1 MTGNEIRTSF
11 LNYFARQGHKIVKS
25 SPLLP
30 ANDPT
35 LLFTNAGMNQFKDV
49 FLGAEKRDY
58 KRATSSQ
65 KCVRAGGKHNDL
77 DEVGKTARHHT
88 FFEMLGNFSFGDYF
102 KEDAI
107 RFAWDLLVNEWK
119 MDPARLWFSV
129 FAGDD
134 EVSADEEAE
143 RLWQKVG
150 APKDRILRFGRKD
163 NFWQMGETGP
173 CGPCSEIH
181 YYLGENPNDPNFNKR
196 EYVNGPGDDTV
207 EIWNLVFMQYNR
219 TEVEPGQFKL
229 DPLPAPSVDTG
240 AGLERV
246 TAVLQGV
253 KTNYDT
259 DLIKPIIQFVAKLA
273 GKEYKAE
280 TQEGFAMRVIA
291 DHARATAFSIAD
303 GILPGNEG
311 RNYVLRKIMRRGIY
325 HGRHTLGFEDIFFYK
340 VCGFVIDQMKEAYP
354 ELETQRG
361 FIEKMVRLEEKR
373 FGTTLTVGLK
383 KLEEL
388 TEKSGRAVTNFDPY
402 KHPSPGYIVVSELA
416 RLYDTFGTPI
426 DLMYVVLRT
435 TYPKDVFT
443 EDGDTWTLIRKQSDA
458 VASEPDSNLVIDVE
472 SEFANDTR
480 NFPFSHEEKR
490 NFIRIEDISEDE
502 FRGIIEEELKEI
514 QKQGNREQIKHGD
527 KVMPA
532 YVALSRRHDT
542 KSKFKGYEATRV
554 DNSKIIALIHGEME
568 TQSLSEGDE
577 GEVILNQTPFYA
589 ESGGQV
595 GDVGSLFGENS
606 AAVVEDTYSPVQDLI
621 VHKIKVEKGSLKV
634 GDAVSAQVDVEKR
647 DATRRNH
654 TATHLMH
661 AALREVLGTHVKQAG
676 SVVEPSYLRFDFSH
690 YQPLTRSEIEEIENL
705 VNYHILRN
713 EPVRTDEL
721 TIEDAMRSGAMA
733 LFGEKYGEKV
743 RVLTVNG
750 TEGVFSKE
758 LCGGT
763 HVRATGDIGSF
774 KIVSDEAIAS
784 GTRRIRAVTGK
795 GAFERFQAS
804 ESLLAET
811 ASRLN
816 TAPKQ
821 LPETV
826 ERLQSQ
832 LRDQQKEIERL
843 KLKLAQGGGATE
855 DQIKE
860 INGLKI
866 LVRKVEGLG
875 KDGRRQLADS
885 LTRKVA
891 PGVVVLGDVDNGKAA
906 ILVMV
911 SDDATKKVQ
920 AGKVIKELPGAR
932 GGGKPDLAE
941 GGVETDK
948 LDEALNAVP
957 DIVSKLM
964 EA

>member
-1 MTGNEIRTSF
+1 MQTMLTGHEIRKIF
-11 LNYFARQGHKIVKS
+11 LEYFERHGHKIVKS

-35 LLFTNAGMNQFKDV
+35 LLFANAGMNQFKDV

-107 RFAWDLLVNEWK
+107 KFAWDLLVDELK
-119 MDPARLWFSV
+119 LDPQRLWFSV

-134 EVSADEEAE
+134 EVGADEDAAQ
-143 RLWQKVG
+143 LWQKVG
-150 APKDRILRFGRKD
+150 APADRILRFGRKD

-181 YYLGENPNDPNFNKR
+181 YYMGDHPEDPNFNKA

-219 TEVEPGQFKL
+219 SETEPGKYKL

-240 AGLERV
+240 MGLERIS
-246 TAVLQGV
+246 AVLQGV
-253 KTNYDT
+253 KSNYDT
-259 DLIKPIIQFVAKLA
+259 DLIKPIIKFTATLA
-273 GKEYKAE
+273 DRHYEPE

-291 DHARATAFSIAD
+291 DHARATAFAIAD

-311 RNYVLRKIMRRGIY
+311 RNYVLRKIMRRAIY
-325 HGRHTLGFEDIFFYK
+325 HGRNTLGFEGSFFNK
-340 VCGFVIDQMKEAYP
+340 VTDFVVDQMKEAYP
-354 ELETQRG
+354 ELEAQRD
-361 FIEKMVRLEEKR
+361 FIEKMVRLEEER
-373 FGTTLTVGLK
+373 FRNTLTVGLK
-383 KLEEL
+383 KLEEMIQL
-388 TEKSGRAVTNFDPY
+388 YESQEADFSKALVERPTANRSGAPFTTD
-402 KHPSPGYIVVSELA
+402 IA
-416 RLYDTFGTPI
+416 RLNDTYGLPI
-426 DLMYVVLRT
+426 DLMYAILAHRNVKVLQLVHEQGLKA
-435 TYPKDVFT
+435 PKD
-443 EDGDTWTLIRKQSDA
+443 IR
-458 VASEPDSNLVIDVE
+458 VSNL
-472 SEFANDTR
+472 T
-480 NFPFSHEEKR
+480 
-490 NFIRIEDISEDE
+490 EDE
-502 FRGIIEEELKEI
+502 FRQLISEAVKELQHSSDIAKSRQPE
-514 QKQGNREQIKHGD
+514 KTKPVHT
-527 KVMPA
+527 
-532 YVALSRRHDT
+532 ALSRRHDT
-542 KSKFKGYEATRV
+542 RSEFKGYETTRV
-554 DNSKIIALIHGEME
+554 NDATIIALVKGDAEV
-568 TQSLSEGDE
+568 QSLTAGDE
-577 GEVILNQTPFYA
+577 GEVVLNQTPFYS

-595 GDVGSLFGENS
+595 GDVGNLVGENAS
-606 AAVVEDTYSPVQDLI
+606 TIVEDTYSPVQGLV
-621 VHKIKVEKGSLKV
+621 VHKVKVEKGSLSI
-634 GDAVSAQVDVEKR
+634 GDTISAQVDVEKR

-676 SVVEPSYLRFDFSH
+676 SVVEPNYLRFDFTH
-690 YQPLTRSEIEEIENL
+690 YQPLTRNEIEEIENL

-713 EPVRTDEL
+713 EPVQTDVL
-721 TIEDAMRSGAMA
+721 AIEDAMRSGAMA

-750 TEGVFSKE
+750 VEGIFSKE

-795 GAFERFQAS
+795 GAFERFQAA
-804 ESLLAET
+804 ETLLAE
-811 ASRLN
+811 AAARLN

-826 ERLQSQ
+826 EKLQDQ
-832 LRDQQKEIERL
+832 IRQQQKEIERL
-843 KLKLAQGGGATE
+843 KLKLAQGGGGNNG
-855 DQIKE
+855 DQVVE
-860 INGLKI
+860 VQGLKV
-866 LVRKVEGLG
+866 LVRKVEELG

-885 LTRKVA
+885 LTRKIA
-891 PGVVVLGDVDNGKAA
+891 PGVVVIGDVVEGKAA
-906 ILVMV
+906 LLVMV
-911 SDDATKKVQ
+911 SDDATAKVQ
-920 AGKVIKELPGAR
+920 AGKIIKALPGAR
-932 GGGKPDLAE
+932 GGGKADLAE
-941 GGVETDK
+941 GGVELDK
-948 LDEALNAVP
+948 LDEALQSVP
-957 DIVSKLM
+957 GIIESTLNR
-964 EA
+964 

>member
-1 MTGNEIRTSF
+1 MTGNEVRSIF
-11 LNYFARQGHKIVKS
+11 LNYFAKQGHKIVKS

-49 FLGAEKRDY
+49 FLGVEKRDY
-58 KRATSSQ
+58 KRATTSQ

-107 RFAWDLLVNEWK
+107 RFAWDLLVNEYK
-119 MDPARLWFSV
+119 MDPQRLWFSV
-129 FAGDD
+129 FEGDA
-134 EVSADEEAE
+134 EVPADEEAVE
-143 RLWQKVG
+143 LWVKAG
-150 APKDRILRFGRKD
+150 APRERVLRFGRKD

-181 YYLGENPNDPNFNKR
+181 YYMGERPEDPNFNKA
-196 EYVNGPGDDTV
+196 EYVNGVGDDTI

-219 TEVEPGQFKL
+219 SEVAPGQYKL

-253 KTNYDT
+253 KSNYDT
-259 DLIKPIIQFVAKLA
+259 DLIKPIIEFVAKLS
-273 GKEYKAE
+273 GKGYKAE

-303 GILPGNEG
+303 GIMPSNEG
-311 RNYVLRKIMRRGIY
+311 RNYVLRKIMRRAIY
-325 HGRHTLGFEDIFFYK
+325 NGRENLGLKDEFFFK
-340 VCGFVIDQMKEAYP
+340 VCDFVIDFMKEAYP
-354 ELETQRG
+354 ELDAQRSY
-361 FIEKMVRLEEKR
+361 IEKMVRLEEQR

-383 KLEEL
+383 KLLEL
-388 TEKSGRAVTNFDPY
+388 IDQYKAEQAKYPLNGPY
-402 KHPSPGYIVVSELA
+402 PADIMSIPAIEIA
-416 RLYDTFGTPI
+416 RLNDTYGMPV
-426 DLMYVVLRT
+426 DLAYVILREHKLEVRESPT
-435 TYPKDVFT
+435 SVRASLEQLSEEEFRGWINQAIKELQEGHVQ
-443 EDGDTWTLIRKQSDA
+443 KQSQ
-458 VASEPDSNLVIDVE
+458 DSKKIKPAYVSLQRR
-472 SEFANDTR
+472 NDTR
-480 NFPFSHEEKR
+480 T
-490 NFIRIEDISEDE
+490 E
-502 FRGIIEEELKEI
+502 FRG
-514 QKQGNREQIKHGD
+514 
-527 KVMPA
+527 
-532 YVALSRRHDT
+532 
-542 KSKFKGYEATRV
+542 YETTRV
-554 DNSKIIALIHGEME
+554 DDCKVVALIKGDDEVK
-568 TQSLSEGDE
+568 SLNE
-577 GEVILNQTPFYA
+577 GEDGEVVLNQTPFYS

-595 GDVGSLFGENS
+595 GDVGNFYGES
-606 AAVVEDTYSPVQDLI
+606 STVAVEDTYSPVQGLT
-621 VHKIKVEKGSLKV
+621 VHKVKIEKGSIKV
-634 GDAVSAQVDVEKR
+634 GDVVSAQVDVEKR

-676 SVVEPSYLRFDFSH
+676 SVVEPNYLRFDFSH
-690 YQPLTRSEIEEIENL
+690 YQPLTRAEIEEIENL

-713 EPVRTDEL
+713 EPVQTDVL
-721 TIEDAMRSGAMA
+721 AIEDAMRSGAMA

-750 TEGVFSKE
+750 AEGIFSKE

-784 GTRRIRAVTGK
+784 GTRRIRAVTGR

-816 TAPKQ
+816 TAPRQ

-826 ERLQSQ
+826 EKLQEQ
-832 LRDQQKEIERL
+832 IRQQQKEIERL
-843 KLKLAQGGGATE
+843 KLKLAQGGGGAE
-855 DQIKE
+855 DQVTE
-860 INGLKI
+860 INGLKL

-875 KDGRRQLADS
+875 KEGRRQLADS

-891 PGVVVLGDVDNGKAA
+891 PGVVVIGDVVDGKASL
-906 ILVMV
+906 LVMV
-911 SDDATKKVQ
+911 SDDATAKVK
-920 AGKVIKELPGAR
+920 AGNVIKQLPGAR

-941 GGVETDK
+941 GGVETSQ
-948 LDEALNAVP
+948 LEAALGAVP
-957 DIVSKLM
+957 EIIAKM
-964 EA
+964 MKAE

>member
-1 MTGNEIRTSF
+1 MTGNEVRTTF

-134 EVSADEEAE
+134 EVAPDEEAE

-150 APKDRILRFGRKD
+150 ALKERIMRFGRKD

-196 EYVNGPGDDTV
+196 EYVNGEGDDTI

-219 TEVEPGQFKL
+219 IEEAPGKFRL
-229 DPLPAPSVDTG
+229 EPLPAPSVDTG

-253 KTNYDT
+253 KSNYET
-259 DLIKPIIQFVAKLA
+259 DLIRPIIEFTAKLT
-273 GKEYKAE
+273 GKKYVYDDSEE
-280 TQEGFAMRVIA
+280 SVSMRVIA
-291 DHARATAFSIAD
+291 DHARATAFLIAD
-303 GILPGNEG
+303 GIFPGNDTRG
-311 RNYVLRKIMRRGIY
+311 YVLRKIMRRAIW
-325 HGRHTLGFEDIFFYK
+325 HGNKLGFKDVFFAK
-340 VCGFVIDQMKEAYP
+340 VTNFVVDQFGEAYP
-354 ELETQRG
+354 ELRETRNVIERVVTTEERLYSSTVGAGLNVLEGVMAKSQDKVVLGADVFKLYDTYGLRYDLIEYVAEQRG
-361 FIEKMVRLEEKR
+361 FKLDQEGFEAELEKQRQRARESMKGGAAKIVNPVYQKIAERGRTE
-373 FGTTLTVGLK
+373 FTGYAGT
-383 KLEEL
+383 EL
-388 TEKSGRAVTNFDPY
+388 SGAKVVALIRNGELIDE
-402 KHPSPGYIVVSELA
+402 IVAGEDA
-416 RLYDTFGTPI
+416 E
-426 DLMYVVLRT
+426 VVLDR
-435 TYPKDVFT
+435 
-443 EDGDTWTLIRKQSDA
+443 
-458 VASEPDSNLVIDVE
+458 
-472 SEFANDTR
+472 
-480 NFPFSHEEKR
+480 
-490 NFIRIEDISEDE
+490 
-502 FRGIIEEELKEI
+502 
-514 QKQGNREQIKHGD
+514 
-527 KVMPA
+527 
-532 YVALSRRHDT
+532 
-542 KSKFKGYEATRV
+542 
-554 DNSKIIALIHGEME
+554 
-568 TQSLSEGDE
+568 
-577 GEVILNQTPFYA
+577 TPFYA

-595 GDVGSLFGENS
+595 GDVGVIET
-606 AAVVEDTYSPVQDLI
+606 EDARLLVTDAISPVSGVTLHKVI
-621 VHKIKVEKGSLKV
+621 VEQGKLKTGGTV
-634 GDAVSAQVDVEKR
+634 NARVDAEKR
-647 DATRRNH
+647 ARTMANH
-654 TATHLMH
+654 TATHLLH
-661 AALREVLGTHVKQAG
+661 AALREVLGPHVKQAG
-676 SVVEPSYLRFDFSH
+676 SLVAPDRLRFDFTH
-690 YQPLTRSEIEEIENL
+690 FAPLTQEEIAEIERL
-705 VNYHILRN
+705 VNEQTLKN
-713 EPVRTDEL
+713 TPVSKEEKTLDEAL
-721 TIEDAMRSGAMA
+721 SGGAMA
-733 LFGEKYGEKV
+733 LFGEKYSDRV
-743 RVLTVNG
+743 RVVSVPG
-750 TEGVFSKE
+750 FSTE

-763 HVRATGDIGSF
+763 HVNATGDIGVF
-774 KIVSDEAIAS
+774 KIVSDASIAS
-784 GTRRIRAVTGK
+784 GTRRIEAVTGK
-795 GAFERFQAS
+795 NAYERFALS

-811 ASRLN
+811 AARLN
-816 TAPKQ
+816 TAPKA
-821 LPETV
+821 LPTEV

-843 KLKLAQGGGATE
+843 KLKLAQGGGAAE

-860 INGLKI
+860 INGLKV

-911 SDDATKKVQ
+911 SADATKKVQ

-948 LDEALNAVP
+948 LDEALKAAPQV
-957 DIVSKLM
+957 IERMLQ
-964 EA
+964 A